1 MTEKEKMLA
10 GQLYQAGDP
19 ELVAERLKARKLVKT
34 LNDSD
39 PDDTEI
45 RISLIR
51 KLVGKAGKNFWIEPP
66 FYCDYG
72 SNIEVGDDVFF
83 NFNCVVLDVCKVTLG
98 DRVFVAPNVQF
109 YPATHPLNATSR
121 GEMWEYGKP
130 ITIGNDVWIG
140 GSAIICPG
148 VSIGDRTVIAAGAVV
163 TKSFPADVVVG
174 GNPAKVIKQLV

>member
-10 GQLYQAGDP
+10 GELYQAGDP
-19 ELVAERLKARKLVKT
+19 ELVAERLQARKLVKT
-34 LNDSD
+34 FNDSD
-39 PDDTEI
+39 PLDTDG

-51 KLVGKAGKNFWIEPP
+51 KVLGKAGKNLWVEPP
-66 FYCDYG
+66 FFCDYG
-72 SNIEVGDDVFF
+72 TNIEVGDDVFF

-109 YPATHPLNATSR
+109 YAATHPVDAKLR
-121 GEMWEYGKP
+121 GDMWEYGKP

-140 GSAIICPG
+140 GSAVICPG
-148 VSIGDRTVIAAGAVV
+148 ISIGARTVIAAGAVV

-174 GNPAKVIKQLV
+174 GNPAKVIKKLA